1 RVLEVCE
8 SVITEVS
15 PDVPALAAAFLG
27 GIEHLDSGVVGLQQ
41 VRAEHFLAEH
51 RDQRRQQ
58 LRAIPQPADHRRDR
72 HFNTFAAEDLDQAMQ
87 RKMIAVL
94 ADDHMREQARLG
106 QAAHDHLRRRLGD
119 DHGTVALPR
128 RILGA
133 LRVNVDE
140 LMRLRKATKGRKSEK
155 LDPRQLQLL
164 LSLVGEN
171 DWPAADANET
181 REQFDDRLDGELDG
195 LSDEELEQAEQS
207 DGDTDSSDGEEA
219 TEGSNDGSGKKRRG
233 GRRPPPEH
241 LQIET

>member
-1 RVLEVCE
+1 
-8 SVITEVS
+8 
-15 PDVPALAAAFLG
+15 
-27 GIEHLDSGVVGLQQ
+27 
-41 VRAEHFLAEH
+41 
-51 RDQRRQQ
+51 
-58 LRAIPQPADHRRDR
+58 
-72 HFNTFAAEDLDQAMQ
+72 
-87 RKMIAVL
+87 
-94 ADDHMREQARLG
+94 
-106 QAAHDHLRRRLGD
+106 
-119 DHGTVALPR
+119 
-128 RILGA
+128 LGA

-241 LQIET
+241 LQIETRIIEPDLSGYEDREMVCIGSVDAHTLDWRPGHFEFE